1 MYNNIISIMNTVELT
16 KVYLYNS
23 IKVHLGLGCSI
34 FRLIYFTNYKY

>member
-23 IKVHLGLGCSI
+23 IKVHLGCSI